1 MGRHR
6 KDFDTGRPDSWNQGH
21 TWAPGAKEK
30 VIADTEK
37 RMKDLGYT
45 KAQKDLD
52 YEEDTNT
59 DRPRSTEAS
68 FERRP
73 ES

>member
-1 MGRHR
+1 MGRNR

-45 KAQKDLD
+45 KLKPDMDMPDYADH
-52 YEEDTNT
+52 YEERNT
-59 DRPRSTEAS
+59 
-68 FERRP
+68 
-73 ES
+73 